1 MQVEHGMASRSKGQR
16 EGNLAQDRLRFDVRI
31 RNVNKQIGECDNEVE
46 LGCLHV
52 SWEGVE
58 MMSETIPQQKGSA
71 PHRKQDPETRIGPIS
86 RQACVQQQLS
96 VEGH

>member
-1 MQVEHGMASRSKGQR
+1 VVKS
-16 EGNLAQDRLRFDVRI
+16 
-31 RNVNKQIGECDNEVE
+31 IGECDDEVE
-46 LGCLHV
+46 LGCLRA
-52 SWEGVE
+52 SWEGEGVE

-96 VEGH
+96 VQGH